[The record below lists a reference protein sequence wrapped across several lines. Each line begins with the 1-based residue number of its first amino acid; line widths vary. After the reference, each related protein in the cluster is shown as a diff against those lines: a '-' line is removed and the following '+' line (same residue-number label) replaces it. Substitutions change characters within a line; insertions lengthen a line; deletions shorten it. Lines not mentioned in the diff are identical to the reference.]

1 MTISW
6 LGQACV
12 VIKSDSGTL
21 IIDPYLPEKVGIP
34 LPSLEAQI
42 LLISHAHQ
50 DHNNSAGVKGEPFVV
65 NEPGEYDVSGFSIR
79 AISSFHDDEQGKA
92 RGENLIFLINAG
104 GFRIAHFGDFG
115 QNALTPEQLD
125 ALAEVDVAFLPVGG
139 FFTIDGQK
147 AAKIVGQ
154 LEPKVVIPMHYQIP
168 GLTVAELAGPEGF
181 FEGLGK
187 KPDRVLDSWS
197 IKANDL
203 PQEGTALV
211 LLNPMHK

>member
-12 VIKSDSGTL
+12 VLKSDSATL
-21 IIDPYLPEKVGIP
+21 VIDPYSPQRVGIP
-34 LPSLEAQI
+34 LPSLEAQV
-42 LLISHAHQ
+42 LLISHQHE
-50 DHNNSAGVKGEPFVV
+50 DHNNTNGVKGKPFII

-79 AISSFHDDEQGKA
+79 AIPSFHDEEQGKT
-92 RGENLIFLINAG
+92 RGENLIFLLNAG
-104 GFRIAHFGDFG
+104 GFHLAHFGDFG
-115 QNALTPEQLD
+115 QSVLTPEQLD
-125 ALAEVDVAFLPVGG
+125 VLGEIDVAFLPVGG

-168 GLTVAELAGPEGF
+168 GLAVSELAGPEGF
-181 FEGLGK
+181 FDALGK
-187 KPDRVLDSWS
+187 KPDRVLDSWN

-203 PQEGTALV
+203 PQEGTALIQ
-211 LLNPMHK
+211 LNPMHK